1 MINLVFIIAIITT
14 SCIILLPTCSCVT
27 LPLSVVKDQIVDQNG
42 ETFQFRCTNWAGHM
56 ESNLPEGLQHQPLSH
71 IVDLISSSSA
81 FNCVRLNYAVELFS
95 KTAMTARE
103 SLMSSLTSLGGSLA
117 SHVLP
122 FQQHNPALIDLPLP
136 AVFQAVVAALAE
148 RGLVVLVSIH
158 VSLLIRIRLLLFS
171 YSHLLF
177 VVSSR
182 CRIMLARLDG
192 AAHIQVSASS

>member
-1 MINLVFIIAIITT
+1 MINLVFIAIITT
-14 SCIILLPTCSCVT
+14 SCCILLPTCSCVT

-42 ETFQFRCTNWAGHM
+42 EIFQFRCTNWAGHM

-71 IVDLISSSSA
+71 IIDLISSSSA
-81 FNCVRLNYAVELFS
+81 FNCVRLNYAVELIS

-103 SLMSSLTSLGGSLA
+103 SLMSSLGGYLA

-122 FQQHNPALIDLPLP
+122 FQQHNPELIDLPLP
-136 AVFQAVVAALAE
+136 AVFQAVVGALAE

-171 YSHLLF
+171 YS
-177 VVSSR
+177 
-182 CRIMLARLDG
+182 I
-192 AAHIQVSASS
+192 